1 MLEEH
6 LESAENAVKEFEDI
20 QETPETQETQETQDV
35 QEPEAEVDL
44 EEQYARQ
51 KGWKPREE
59 WDESRGEWIDAA
71 EFNRRGPLFET
82 IGKLKD
88 EIREYRKSADSLAE
102 HNRKLAEKAREAEER
117 GRQKAIEELEQQ
129 RLEAVRDGDLEAFQ
143 DAENRLKE
151 HQEAP
156 EPSETTETEN
166 KEPGQVKLEPEV
178 QAWVDKNTWF
188 EKDEAMTLY
197 MIDQQKKNLAK
208 GLSVSD
214 ALKLSEEQVKREFAH
229 KFTNPNKDKPSPMAG
244 KVDKGQKKGYS
255 ISDLPA
261 QYRPIYK
268 EISRHIEMPLDEYID
283 QLKQMGEL

>member
-6 LESAENAVKEFEDI
+6 LESAEQAVKEFEDVA
-20 QETPETQETQETQDV
+20 ETQETQEEIQEDV
-35 QEPEAEVDL
+35 REEVPQESL

-51 KGWKPREE
+51 KGWKPKEE

-88 EIREYRKSADSLAE
+88 EIRGYKKSADSLAE
-102 HNRKLAEKAREAEER
+102 HNRMLAEKAKEAEER

-143 DAENRLKE
+143 DAENRIKE
-151 HQEAP
+151 Y
-156 EPSETTETEN
+156 EPKEEPKIEEQKTE
-166 KEPGQVKLEPEV
+166 EPKLDPEV
-178 QAWVDKNTWF
+178 QSWVDKNTWF

-197 MIDQQKKNLAK
+197 MIEQQKKNLSK
-208 GLSVSD
+208 GLSLSE

-244 KVDKGQKKGYS
+244 KVDSGTKKSYS
-255 ISDLPA
+255 INDLPP

-268 EISRHIEMPLDEYID
+268 EISRNIEMPLSEYID
-283 QLKQMGEL
+283 QLKDMGVL